1 MNNPQK
7 SSTPDSIRGHRPSS
21 TEPTTAEKIQKLPW
35 GVAAYATNTVFV
47 QFTFFGSAFVLL
59 LNQIGFSK
67 GQIGLIFSFFP
78 YTGLIALFIAP
89 RVARFG
95 YKRTYLTFFTAR
107 KLVTAGLLLIPW
119 LMAQFGF
126 QVTLIYV
133 YTIALTFALCRA
145 VGETGYY
152 PWHQEYVPS
161 SVRGKFSANN
171 NMFSTLTGFV
181 AVALASLVIE
191 QSTGLNG
198 YMLLIAV
205 GILFGLLSLYCS
217 SHVPGGAPV
226 PADDRSRQ
234 GRDLWQALRD
244 GNFVRYLLG
253 AGCITLAIT
262 PLAAFLP
269 LFMQEQVGL
278 SEGNVILIQ
287 TGTLLGGLLSTYW
300 WGWAADRYGSKPAA
314 LLGSSFLLL
323 LPLLWLAM
331 PRFSPLSLY
340 AALAIA
346 LLQGVASM
354 GWLIGSARLFHVS
367 VVPPA
372 QKGDYMAL
380 HYAWMGILGGTSQL
394 LGGQLVEAGRNLSG
408 QVGIFTIDPY
418 SGLFALGLI
427 GPLLSLLLLRPVR
440 DDGRI
445 SVGEFAF
452 MFLRGNPFRA
462 MSSLMGYY
470 WAKNEQTA
478 VLVTERL
485 GQANSPLT
493 VEELLQAL
501 ADPRFNVRF
510 EAIISIARMRPNPRL
525 TAALEQVLQGT
536 ELALTV
542 VAAWALGRIGDPTA
556 VSTLR
561 AGLDSPYRSVRA
573 HCARALGTLGDAT
586 TAPLLHDRL
595 VAELDKGLQM
605 AYAAALGNMGHTAAV
620 PDLLRLLAHTQN
632 EGARLELVL
641 GLARLLGEEHHTI
654 QLWRQVNE
662 DVGTALSTTL
672 TSLSR
677 KLPKGDPQY
686 ETLLAHLSASADA
699 FARQELAQGT
709 EALQQLV
716 TLLPSEGMEETA
728 VLILNE
734 CRRQLQQHGQHRL
747 DYILLT
753 LHVLAV
759 SAG

>member
-1 MNNPQK
+1 MRTQ
-7 SSTPDSIRGHRPSS
+7 SG
-21 TEPTTAEKIQKLPW
+21 EPTTAEKIRKLPW
-35 GVAAYATNTVFV
+35 GVASYATNSVFV

-59 LNQIGFSK
+59 LNQLGFSK
-67 GQIGLIFSFFP
+67 GQIGLLLSFFP

-107 KLVTAGLLLIPW
+107 KVVTGGLLLTPW
-119 LMAQFGF
+119 LMSQFGF
-126 QVTLIYV
+126 QVTLIYI
-133 YTIALTFALCRA
+133 YTVTLTFAICRA
-145 VGETGYY
+145 IGETGYY

-181 AVALASLVIE
+181 AVAVASLVIE

-205 GILFGLLSLYCS
+205 GILFGFLSLYCS
-217 SHVPGGAPV
+217 YQVPGGAPV
-226 PADDRSRQ
+226 AADDRSQ
-234 GRDLWQALRD
+234 HERDLWPALRD
-244 GNFVRYLLG
+244 NNFIRYLLG

-314 LLGSSFLLL
+314 LLGSCFLLF
-323 LPLLWLAM
+323 LPLMWLAM
-331 PRFSPLSLY
+331 PRFSPISLY
-340 AALAIA
+340 VALAIA
-346 LLQGVASM
+346 LLQGVANM

-372 QKGDYMAL
+372 QKADYMAL
-380 HYAWMGILGGTSQL
+380 NYAWVGILGGTSQL
-394 LGGQLVEAGRNLSG
+394 AGGQLVEVGRNLSG
-408 QVGIFTIDPY
+408 QVGVFTLDPY
-418 SGLFALGLI
+418 LGLFVIGFV
-427 GPLLSLLLLRPVR
+427 GPLLSLVLLRPVR
-440 DDGRI
+440 DDARV

-452 MFLRGNPFRA
+452 MFLRGNPFQA

-470 WAKNEQTA
+470 WARDEQTA

-485 GQANSPLT
+485 GTAKSPLT
-493 VEELLQAL
+493 VDELLEAL

-510 EAIISIARMRPNPRL
+510 EAIISIARMRPDPRL

-536 ELALTV
+536 EVALSV
-542 VAAWALGRIGDPTA
+542 VAAWALGRMGDATA
-556 VSTLR
+556 VSALR

-573 HCARALGTLGDAT
+573 HCARALGTLGDT
-586 TAPLLHDRL
+586 TVASILHERL
-595 VAELDKGLQM
+595 RAEPDKGLQM
-605 AYAAALGNMGHTAAV
+605 AYAAALGNMGYKTAV
-620 PDLLRLLAHTQN
+620 PDLLHLLARTQN

-641 GLARLLGEEHHTI
+641 GLTRLLGQEYYIIH
-654 QLWRQVNE
+654 LWRQARE
-662 DVGTALSTTL
+662 DRGTAVATALTT
-672 TSLSR
+672 LSR
-677 KLPKGDPQY
+677 KLPKDEAVQALI
-686 ETLLAHLSASADA
+686 THSADA
-699 FARQELAQGT
+699 YAHQDLDEGARRLQELLA
-709 EALQQLV
+709 V
-716 TLLPSEGMEETA
+716 LPREGMGETA
-728 VLILNE
+728 VLVINE
-734 CRRQLQQHGQHRL
+734 CEQRLSQHGPQRF

-753 LHVLAV
+753 LHLLATLTN
-759 SAG
+759 S

>member
-1 MNNPQK
+1 MTSN
-7 SSTPDSIRGHRPSS
+7 
-21 TEPTTAEKIQKLPW
+21 EPTTAEKIRQLPW
-35 GVAAYATNTVFV
+35 GVASYATNTVFV

-67 GQIGLIFSFFP
+67 GQIGLLLSLFP

-107 KLVTAGLLLIPW
+107 KIVTGGLLLIPW

-126 QVTLIYV
+126 QVTLIYI
-133 YTIALTFALCRA
+133 YTITLIFALCRA
-145 VGETGYY
+145 IGETGYY
-152 PWHQEYVPS
+152 PWHQEYVPG

-181 AVALASLVIE
+181 AVAVASLVIE
-191 QSTGLNG
+191 QSTNLNG
-198 YMLLIAV
+198 YMLLIGV
-205 GILFGLLSLYCS
+205 GILFGFLSLYCS
-217 SHVPGGAPV
+217 IQVPGGAPISV
-226 PADDRSRQ
+226 DERSQQ
-234 GRDLWQALRD
+234 GRDLWHALRD
-244 GNFVRYLLG
+244 SNFTRYLLG

-314 LLGSSFLLL
+314 LLGSCFMLL

-340 AALAIA
+340 AALVIA
-346 LLQGVASM
+346 LLQGVANM

-367 VVPPA
+367 IVPPA
-372 QKGDYMAL
+372 QKADYMAL
-380 HYAWMGILGGTSQL
+380 NYAWVGILGGTSQL
-394 LGGQLVEAGRNLSG
+394 VGGQLVEAGRSLSG
-408 QVGIFTIDPY
+408 QMGIFTLDPY
-418 SGLFALGLI
+418 LGLFVLGFV

-440 DDGRI
+440 DDARV

-470 WAKNEQTA
+470 WARDEQTA

-485 GQANSPLT
+485 GQAKSPLT
-493 VEELLQAL
+493 VDELLEAL

-510 EAIISIARMRPNPRL
+510 EAIISIARMRPDARL
-525 TAALEQVLQGT
+525 TAALEEVLQGT
-536 ELALTV
+536 ELSLSV
-542 VAAWALGRIGDPTA
+542 VAAWALGRMGDATA
-556 VSTLR
+556 VSALR

-573 HCARALGTLGDAT
+573 HCARALGTLGDGEM
-586 TAPLLHDRL
+586 APLLHERL
-595 VAELDKGLQM
+595 VAERDKGLQM
-605 AYAAALGNMGHTAAV
+605 AYAAALGNMGHRVAV
-620 PDLLRLLAHTQN
+620 PDLLHLLAHTQN
-632 EGARLELVL
+632 KGARLELVL
-641 GLARLLGEEHHTI
+641 GLARLLGAEHHTI
-654 QLWRQVNE
+654 QLWRQARE
-662 DVGTALSTTL
+662 DVGTAVSTTL
-672 TSLSR
+672 TNLSR
-677 KLPKGDPQY
+677 KLPKEEALQS
-686 ETLLAHLSASADA
+686 LIARSADA
-699 FARQELAQGT
+699 YARQELAQGT
-709 EALQQLV
+709 RLLHQLLGV
-716 TLLPSEGMEETA
+716 LPREGMEETA
-728 VLILNE
+728 VMVLTE
-734 CRRQLQQHGQHRL
+734 CRQQLGQHGPQRL
-747 DYILLT
+747 DYILLALHLLAT
-753 LHVLAV
+753 LTF
-759 SAG
+759 S

>member
-1 MNNPQK
+1 LGTIFTVTSPQQ
-7 SSTPDSIRGHRPSS
+7 SSAVHRPPS

-59 LNQIGFSK
+59 LNQLGFSK
-67 GQIGLIFSFFP
+67 GQIGLLFSFFP

-95 YKRTYLTFFTAR
+95 YKRTYLTFFSAR
-107 KLVTAGLLLIPW
+107 KIVTGGLLLIPW

-126 QVTLIYV
+126 QVTLVYV
-133 YTIALTFALCRA
+133 YTITLIFALCRA

-181 AVALASLVIE
+181 AVAVASLVIE
-191 QSTGLNG
+191 QSTNLNG
-198 YMLLIAV
+198 YMLLIGV
-205 GILFGLLSLYCS
+205 GILFGLLSIWCS
-217 SHVPGGAPV
+217 SHVPGGGPV
-226 PADDRSRQ
+226 PADERSQQ

-244 GNFVRYLLG
+244 GNFTRYLLG

-314 LLGSSFLLL
+314 LLGSCFLLL

-340 AALAIA
+340 VALAIA
-346 LLQGVASM
+346 LLQGVANM

-372 QKGDYMAL
+372 QKADYMAL
-380 HYAWMGILGGTSQL
+380 NYAWVGILGGTSQL
-394 LGGQLVEAGRNLSG
+394 VGGQLVEAGRSLSG
-408 QVGIFTIDPY
+408 QVGIFTLDPY
-418 SGLFALGLI
+418 LGLFVIGFV
-427 GPLLSLLLLRPVR
+427 GPLLSLLLLRQVR
-440 DDGRI
+440 DDARV

-462 MSSLMGYY
+462 MSSLMGYH
-470 WAKNEQTA
+470 WARDEQTA

-485 GQANSPLT
+485 GQAKSPLT
-493 VEELLQAL
+493 VDELLEAL

-510 EAIISIARMRPNPRL
+510 EAIISIARMRPDARL
-525 TAALEQVLQGT
+525 TAALEEVLQGT
-536 ELALTV
+536 ELALSV
-542 VAAWALGRIGDPTA
+542 VAAWALGRMGDATA
-556 VSTLR
+556 VSALH
-561 AGLDSPYRSVRA
+561 AGLDSPFRSVRA
-573 HCARALGTLGDAT
+573 HSARALGTLGDTSVAS
-586 TAPLLHDRL
+586 LLHERL
-595 VAELDKGLQM
+595 VDEEDKGLQM
-605 AYAAALGNMGHTAAV
+605 AYAAALGNMGHKAAV
-620 PDLLRLLAHTQN
+620 PDLLRLLAQTQN
-632 EGARLELVL
+632 KGARLELVL

-654 QLWRQVNE
+654 QLWRQARE
-662 DVGTALSTTL
+662 DRGTAVSTTL
-672 TSLSR
+672 TNLSR
-677 KLPKGDPQY
+677 KLPKGKSVQ
-686 ETLLAHLSASADA
+686 TLIARSADA
-699 FARQELAQGT
+699 FARQELAEG
-709 EALQQLV
+709 ARLLSDLLV
-716 TLLPSEGMEETA
+716 VLPREGLGETA
-728 VLILNE
+728 VLVLDE
-734 CRRQLQQHGQHRL
+734 CQKQLQQHKHHHF

-753 LHVLAV
+753 LHVLTV
-759 SAG
+759 GRL